1 MVKKP
6 KSFSI
11 INRDNGEFDK
21 CYECKE
27 PLKNVRHLR
36 SRPKMCASCRGD
48 KVGGNSVIRQMFLET
63 QKNPTEPSEDE
74 MWFEDDPKAAKEVD
88 LGKVSKKATQISHG
102 MSPLSEIMSSGTPYA
117 PRAKHGSASNG
128 IRYTYKKDQN

>member
-48 KVGGNSVIRQMFLET
+48 KVGGNSAIRQMFLET

-88 LGKVSKKATQISHG
+88 LGKVSKKATQIFYG
-102 MSPLSEIMSSGTPYA
+102 MSPLSEIMSQTVYNA
-117 PRAKHGSASNG
+117 RRVKAKDKYEKS
-128 IRYTYKKDQN
+128 KEQN